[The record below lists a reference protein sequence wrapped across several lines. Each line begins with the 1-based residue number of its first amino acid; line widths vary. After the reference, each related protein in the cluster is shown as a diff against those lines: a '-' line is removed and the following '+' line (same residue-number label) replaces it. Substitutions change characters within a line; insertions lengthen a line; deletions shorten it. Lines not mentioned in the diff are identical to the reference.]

1 MDERDY
7 RAMNKEVIHRSHGGK
22 RQNSGAKKKYGEPTK
37 TVTFRIPESKIKDVK
52 KIVADYLKSLIEGSK
67 PY

>member
-1 MDERDY
+1 M
-7 RAMNKEVIHRSHGGK
+7 KETHGGH
-22 RQNSGAKKKYGEPTK
+22 RQNSGAKPKYGEPTK
-37 TVTFRIPESKIKDVK
+37 IVTFRIPESKIKDVK

>member
-1 MDERDY
+1 
-7 RAMNKEVIHRSHGGK
+7 MNKTHGGK
-22 RQNSGAKKKYGEPTK
+22 RPKSGAKKKYGEPTK

-52 KIVADYLKSLIEGSK
+52 KLVSGYLKSLIEGSK

>member
-1 MDERDY
+1 MDK
-7 RAMNKEVIHRSHGGK
+7 NHGGK
-22 RQNSGAKKKYGEPTK
+22 RQNSGAKQKYGEPTK
-37 TVTFRIPESKIKDVK
+37 TVTFRIPESKILEVK

>member
-1 MDERDY
+1 MD
-7 RAMNKEVIHRSHGGK
+7 NKHGGK
-22 RQNSGAKKKYGEPTK
+22 RQNSGAKLKYGEPTK
-37 TVTFRIPESKIKDVK
+37 IVTFRIPESKIKEVK

>member
-1 MDERDY
+1 MPKPI
-7 RAMNKEVIHRSHGGK
+7 NKIATHGGK
-22 RQNSGAKKKYGEPTK
+22 RPNSGAKQKYGEPTK

-52 KIVADYLKSLIEGSK
+52 KLVSDYLKSLIDGSN

>member
-1 MDERDY
+1 MG
-7 RAMNKEVIHRSHGGK
+7 NKHGGK

-37 TVTFRIPESKIKDVK
+37 IVTFRIPESKIEDVK
-52 KIVADYLKSLIEGSK
+52 KIVADYLKSLVKCSK

>member
-1 MDERDY
+1 MSD
-7 RAMNKEVIHRSHGGK
+7 KKHGGK

-52 KIVADYLKSLIEGSK
+52 KIVYDYLKSLIEGSK

>member
-1 MDERDY
+1 VSD
-7 RAMNKEVIHRSHGGK
+7 KFKHGGK
-22 RQNSGAKKKYGEPTK
+22 RQNSGAKQKYGEPTK
-37 TVTFRIPESKIKDVK
+37 LVTFRIPESKIKDVK

>member
-1 MDERDY
+1 MDI
-7 RAMNKEVIHRSHGGK
+7 KKHGGK
-22 RQNSGAKKKYGEPTK
+22 RKNSGAKHKYGEPTK
-37 TVTFRIPESKIKDVK
+37 TVTLRIPESKIKDVK

>member
-1 MDERDY
+1 MDDRDY
-7 RAMNKEVIHRSHGGK
+7 RAMNTEVIHRSHGGK
-22 RQNSGAKKKYGEPTK
+22 RKNSGAKLKYGEPTK
-37 TVTFRIPESKIKDVK
+37 TVTFRIPESKIKEVK

>member
-1 MDERDY
+1 
-7 RAMNKEVIHRSHGGK
+7 MNQNKHGGK
-22 RQNSGAKKKYGEPTK
+22 RPNSGAKHKYGEPTK

>member
-1 MDERDY
+1 M
-7 RAMNKEVIHRSHGGK
+7 KPSHGGK
-22 RQNSGAKKKYGEPTK
+22 RQNSGAKPKYGEVTK
-37 TVTFRIPESKIKDVK
+37 TLTFRVPESKIKDVK